1 MSMKNIKF
9 TGLLTR
15 KKAVRYL
22 IYVLFVCAFA
32 VFVIKLNQVEKTEL
46 VVRTGQ
52 TFEKAKVV
60 KILQDNLEENGTRV
74 GEQKVRVRMLT
85 GVRKGEELDITS
97 SSGYLFGAA
106 CKPGMKVIVM
116 QSVAGDST
124 VASVYTQDRE
134 GVIYIFALI
143 YLLVLCLIGGKQGI
157 KGCLGLVFT
166 FFCVIFVYLPL
177 VYLKYSPFWTAVFVC
192 FITTLVTM
200 YLIGGPTRKTCAA
213 TLGTLVGVILAGVS
227 AWCFSK
233 ASGISGYNVS
243 DIETLMTLWNTNR
256 IQVGGLL
263 FSGLLKIVIRR
274 CQNILFCQNPRDL
287 TRTFPGSTE
296 GKNLPHNLCRF
307 RIRFEMVF
315 HSFGFPVAVGRA
327 TSEPFAALGLQLFHG
342 ADLPA
347 RVLCVQLV
355 CPVADGIKIVAAL
368 NRRIHAIV
376 HRNEPHVLLREIN
389 LHVVADLQV
398 LTPQPG
404 GILYNQGGDLPGFDH
419 FHDLFPTR
427 PLK

>member
-1 MSMKNIKF
+1 MKNTKF

-22 IYVLFVCAFA
+22 IYVLFVCVFA
-32 VFVIKLNQVEKTEL
+32 VFVIKLNQVEKTDL

-60 KILQDNLEENGTRV
+60 KILRDNLEENGTRV

-124 VASVYTQDRE
+124 VASVYTQNRE

-213 TLGTLVGVILAGVS
+213 TLGTLIGVILAGVS

-263 FSGLLKIVIRR
+263 FSGLLISCLGAVMDVAMSISSAIDEIYRQNLSLSRKELFKAGLRVGRDMMGTDSNTLILAFAGSSVSTLLLDYSYNLPYQQIINSNNIGIAIMQGLAGSFGIVLSVPFTVLI
-274 CQNILFCQNPRDL
+274 CTILFH
-287 TRTFPGSTE
+287 
-296 GKNLPHNLCRF
+296 K
-307 RIRFEMVF
+307 
-315 HSFGFPVAVGRA
+315 
-327 TSEPFAALGLQLFHG
+327 
-342 ADLPA
+342 
-347 RVLCVQLV
+347 
-355 CPVADGIKIVAAL
+355 K
-368 NRRIHAIV
+368 
-376 HRNEPHVLLREIN
+376 
-389 LHVVADLQV
+389 
-398 LTPQPG
+398 
-404 GILYNQGGDLPGFDH
+404 
-419 FHDLFPTR
+419 
-427 PLK
+427 

>member
-143 YLLVLCLIGGKQGI
+143 YLLFLCLIGGKQGI
-157 KGCLGLVFT
+157 
-166 FFCVIFVYLPL
+166 
-177 VYLKYSPFWTAVFVC
+177 
-192 FITTLVTM
+192 
-200 YLIGGPTRKTCAA
+200 
-213 TLGTLVGVILAGVS
+213 
-227 AWCFSK
+227 
-233 ASGISGYNVS
+233 
-243 DIETLMTLWNTNR
+243 
-256 IQVGGLL
+256 
-263 FSGLLKIVIRR
+263 
-274 CQNILFCQNPRDL
+274 
-287 TRTFPGSTE
+287 
-296 GKNLPHNLCRF
+296 
-307 RIRFEMVF
+307 
-315 HSFGFPVAVGRA
+315 
-327 TSEPFAALGLQLFHG
+327 
-342 ADLPA
+342 
-347 RVLCVQLV
+347 
-355 CPVADGIKIVAAL
+355 
-368 NRRIHAIV
+368 
-376 HRNEPHVLLREIN
+376 
-389 LHVVADLQV
+389 
-398 LTPQPG
+398 
-404 GILYNQGGDLPGFDH
+404 
-419 FHDLFPTR
+419 
-427 PLK
+427 

>member
-1 MSMKNIKF
+1 MSMKNTKF
-9 TGLLTR
+9 TGLFTR

-22 IYVLFVCAFA
+22 IYVLFVCVFA

-263 FSGLLKIVIRR
+263 FSGLLISCLGAVMDVAMSISSAIDEIYRQNLSLSRKELFKAGLRVGRDMMGTDSNTLILAFAGSSVSTLLLDYSYNLPYQQIINSNNIGIAIMQGLAGSFGIVLSVPFTVLI
-274 CQNILFCQNPRDL
+274 CTILFH
-287 TRTFPGSTE
+287 
-296 GKNLPHNLCRF
+296 K
-307 RIRFEMVF
+307 
-315 HSFGFPVAVGRA
+315 
-327 TSEPFAALGLQLFHG
+327 
-342 ADLPA
+342 
-347 RVLCVQLV
+347 
-355 CPVADGIKIVAAL
+355 K
-368 NRRIHAIV
+368 
-376 HRNEPHVLLREIN
+376 
-389 LHVVADLQV
+389 
-398 LTPQPG
+398 
-404 GILYNQGGDLPGFDH
+404 
-419 FHDLFPTR
+419 
-427 PLK
+427 

>member
-1 MSMKNIKF
+1 MSMKNTKF
-9 TGLLTR
+9 TGLFTR

-60 KILQDNLEENGTRV
+60 KILKDNLEENGTRV

-263 FSGLLKIVIRR
+263 FSGLLISCLGAVMDVAMSISSAIDEIYRQNLSLSRKELFKAGLRVGRDMMGTDSNTLILAFAGSSVSTLLLDYSYNLPYQQIINSNNIGIAIMQGLAGSFGIVLSVPFTVLI
-274 CQNILFCQNPRDL
+274 CTILFH
-287 TRTFPGSTE
+287 
-296 GKNLPHNLCRF
+296 K
-307 RIRFEMVF
+307 
-315 HSFGFPVAVGRA
+315 
-327 TSEPFAALGLQLFHG
+327 
-342 ADLPA
+342 
-347 RVLCVQLV
+347 
-355 CPVADGIKIVAAL
+355 K
-368 NRRIHAIV
+368 
-376 HRNEPHVLLREIN
+376 
-389 LHVVADLQV
+389 
-398 LTPQPG
+398 
-404 GILYNQGGDLPGFDH
+404 
-419 FHDLFPTR
+419 
-427 PLK
+427 

>member
-1 MSMKNIKF
+1 MKNTKF

-22 IYVLFVCAFA
+22 IYILFVCVFA

-200 YLIGGPTRKTCAA
+200 YLIGGAGEKTLCA
-213 TLGTLVGVILAGVS
+213 TVGTLSGVIIAGFTATV
-227 AWCFSK
+227 FSQL
-233 ASGISGYNVS
+233 SGITGWNVS
-243 DIETLMTLWNTNR
+243 DIESLLTLYETNG
-256 IQVGGLL
+256 IKIGGLL
-263 FSGLLKIVIRR
+263 FSGLLISSLGAVMDVAMSISSAMKEL
-274 CQNILFCQNPRDL
+274 CDQNPSIIRMELMKSGMRVGRDMMGTDSNTL
-287 TRTFPGSTE
+287 ILAFAGSSVSMLLMDYAYD
-296 GKNLPHNLCRF
+296 LPFLQIINSNNIGIAVMQGLSG
-307 RIRFEMVF
+307 
-315 HSFGFPVAVGRA
+315 SFGIVLSVPVTVI
-327 TSEPFAALGLQLFHG
+327 FAAFVYC
-342 ADLPA
+342 
-347 RVLCVQLV
+347 R
-355 CPVADGIKIVAAL
+355 K
-368 NRRIHAIV
+368 
-376 HRNEPHVLLREIN
+376 
-389 LHVVADLQV
+389 
-398 LTPQPG
+398 
-404 GILYNQGGDLPGFDH
+404 
-419 FHDLFPTR
+419 
-427 PLK
+427 K

>member
-1 MSMKNIKF
+1 MKNIKL

-22 IYVLFVCAFA
+22 IYFLLVCVFA
-32 VFVIKLNQVEKTEL
+32 VFVIRLNQVEKTEL

-60 KILQDNLEENGTRV
+60 KILQGNLEESGTRV
-74 GEQKVRVRMLT
+74 GEQKVRVHMLT

-134 GVIYIFALI
+134 SVIYIFALI
-143 YLLVLCLIGGKQGI
+143 YLLALCMIGGKQGI

-213 TLGTLVGVILAGVS
+213 TLGTLAGVVLAGIS

-263 FSGLLKIVIRR
+263 FSGLLISCLGAVMDVAMSISSAIDEIYK
-274 CQNILFCQNPRDL
+274 QNSSL
-287 TRTFPGSTE
+287 TRTELFKAGLRVGRDMMGTDSNTLILAFAGSSVSTLLLDYAYD
-296 GKNLPHNLCRF
+296 LPYQQIINSNNIGIAIMQGLAG
-307 RIRFEMVF
+307 
-315 HSFGFPVAVGRA
+315 SFGIVLSV
-327 TSEPFAALGLQLFHG
+327 PFTVLICTVLFHKNK
-342 ADLPA
+342 
-347 RVLCVQLV
+347 QL
-355 CPVADGIKIVAAL
+355 D
-368 NRRIHAIV
+368 
-376 HRNEPHVLLREIN
+376 
-389 LHVVADLQV
+389 
-398 LTPQPG
+398 
-404 GILYNQGGDLPGFDH
+404 
-419 FHDLFPTR
+419 
-427 PLK
+427 

>member
-1 MSMKNIKF
+1 MKNTKF

-200 YLIGGPTRKTCAA
+200 YLIGGPTQKTCAA

-263 FSGLLKIVIRR
+263 FSGLLISCLGAVMDVAMSISSAIDEIYRQNLSLSRKELFKAGLRVGRDMMGTDSNTLILAFAGSSVSTLLLDYSYNLPYQQIINSNNIGIAIMQGLAGSFGIVLSVPFTVLI
-274 CQNILFCQNPRDL
+274 CTILFH
-287 TRTFPGSTE
+287 
-296 GKNLPHNLCRF
+296 K
-307 RIRFEMVF
+307 
-315 HSFGFPVAVGRA
+315 
-327 TSEPFAALGLQLFHG
+327 
-342 ADLPA
+342 
-347 RVLCVQLV
+347 
-355 CPVADGIKIVAAL
+355 K
-368 NRRIHAIV
+368 
-376 HRNEPHVLLREIN
+376 
-389 LHVVADLQV
+389 
-398 LTPQPG
+398 
-404 GILYNQGGDLPGFDH
+404 
-419 FHDLFPTR
+419 
-427 PLK
+427 

>member
-1 MSMKNIKF
+1 MKKIKF

-22 IYVLFVCAFA
+22 IYILFVCVFA

-52 TFEKAKVV
+52 TFEKAKVI

-263 FSGLLKIVIRR
+263 FSGLLISCLGAVMDVAMSISSAIDEIYRQNLSLSRKELFTAGLRVGRDMMGTDSNTLILAFAGSSVSTLLLDYSYNLPYQQIINSNNIGIAIMQGLAGSFGIVLSVPFTVLI
-274 CQNILFCQNPRDL
+274 CTILFH
-287 TRTFPGSTE
+287 
-296 GKNLPHNLCRF
+296 K
-307 RIRFEMVF
+307 
-315 HSFGFPVAVGRA
+315 
-327 TSEPFAALGLQLFHG
+327 
-342 ADLPA
+342 
-347 RVLCVQLV
+347 
-355 CPVADGIKIVAAL
+355 K
-368 NRRIHAIV
+368 
-376 HRNEPHVLLREIN
+376 
-389 LHVVADLQV
+389 
-398 LTPQPG
+398 
-404 GILYNQGGDLPGFDH
+404 
-419 FHDLFPTR
+419 
-427 PLK
+427 

>member
-1 MSMKNIKF
+1 MKNTKF
-9 TGLLTR
+9 TGLFTR

-97 SSGYLFGAA
+97 SSGYLFGAV

-263 FSGLLKIVIRR
+263 FSGLLISCLGAVMDVAMSISSAIDEIYRQNLSLSRKELFKAGLRVGRDMMGTDSNTLILAFAGSSVSTLLLDYSYNLPYQQIINSNNIGIAIMQGLAGSFGIVLSVPFTVLI
-274 CQNILFCQNPRDL
+274 CTILFH
-287 TRTFPGSTE
+287 
-296 GKNLPHNLCRF
+296 K
-307 RIRFEMVF
+307 
-315 HSFGFPVAVGRA
+315 
-327 TSEPFAALGLQLFHG
+327 
-342 ADLPA
+342 
-347 RVLCVQLV
+347 
-355 CPVADGIKIVAAL
+355 K
-368 NRRIHAIV
+368 
-376 HRNEPHVLLREIN
+376 
-389 LHVVADLQV
+389 
-398 LTPQPG
+398 
-404 GILYNQGGDLPGFDH
+404 
-419 FHDLFPTR
+419 
-427 PLK
+427 

>member
-1 MSMKNIKF
+1 MKNTKF

-22 IYVLFVCAFA
+22 IYILFVCVFA

-85 GVRKGEELDITS
+85 GVRKGEELDVTS

-263 FSGLLKIVIRR
+263 FSGLLISCLGAVMDVAMSISSAIDEIYRQNLSLSRKELFKAGLRVGRDMMGTDSNTLILAFAGSSVSTLLLDYSYNLPYQQIINSNNIGIAIMQGLAGSFGIVLSVPFTVLI
-274 CQNILFCQNPRDL
+274 CTILFH
-287 TRTFPGSTE
+287 
-296 GKNLPHNLCRF
+296 K
-307 RIRFEMVF
+307 
-315 HSFGFPVAVGRA
+315 
-327 TSEPFAALGLQLFHG
+327 
-342 ADLPA
+342 
-347 RVLCVQLV
+347 
-355 CPVADGIKIVAAL
+355 K
-368 NRRIHAIV
+368 
-376 HRNEPHVLLREIN
+376 
-389 LHVVADLQV
+389 
-398 LTPQPG
+398 
-404 GILYNQGGDLPGFDH
+404 
-419 FHDLFPTR
+419 
-427 PLK
+427 

>member
-1 MSMKNIKF
+1 MSMKNTKF
-9 TGLLTR
+9 TGLFTR

-52 TFEKAKVV
+52 TFEKAKVI

-124 VASVYTQDRE
+124 VASVYTPDRE

-143 YLLVLCLIGGKQGI
+143 YLLFLCLIGGKQGI

-263 FSGLLKIVIRR
+263 FSGLLISCLGAVMDVAMSISSAIDEIYRQNLSLSRKELFTAGLRVGRDMMGTDSNTLILAFAGSSVSTLLLDYSYNLPYQQIINSNNIGIAIMQGLAGSFGIVLSVPFTVLI
-274 CQNILFCQNPRDL
+274 CTILFH
-287 TRTFPGSTE
+287 
-296 GKNLPHNLCRF
+296 K
-307 RIRFEMVF
+307 
-315 HSFGFPVAVGRA
+315 
-327 TSEPFAALGLQLFHG
+327 
-342 ADLPA
+342 
-347 RVLCVQLV
+347 
-355 CPVADGIKIVAAL
+355 K
-368 NRRIHAIV
+368 
-376 HRNEPHVLLREIN
+376 
-389 LHVVADLQV
+389 
-398 LTPQPG
+398 
-404 GILYNQGGDLPGFDH
+404 
-419 FHDLFPTR
+419 
-427 PLK
+427 

>member
-124 VASVYTQDRE
+124 VASGLYTGQRRGYLYFCPDIPFGSLPDRWKTGDKRMSGACLYILLCDLCISAS
-134 GVIYIFALI
+134 GVPEVFP
-143 YLLVLCLIGGKQGI
+143 LLDCCICMFYHYAGHDVSDRRTYTENLCCNTWNPCWCYSCRGF
-157 KGCLGLVFT
+157 CLVF
-166 FFCVIFVYLPL
+166 
-177 VYLKYSPFWTAVFVC
+177 
-192 FITTLVTM
+192 
-200 YLIGGPTRKTCAA
+200 
-213 TLGTLVGVILAGVS
+213 
-227 AWCFSK
+227 
-233 ASGISGYNVS
+233 
-243 DIETLMTLWNTNR
+243 
-256 IQVGGLL
+256 Q
-263 FSGLLKIVIRR
+263 
-274 CQNILFCQNPRDL
+274 
-287 TRTFPGSTE
+287 
-296 GKNLPHNLCRF
+296 
-307 RIRFEMVF
+307 
-315 HSFGFPVAVGRA
+315 
-327 TSEPFAALGLQLFHG
+327 
-342 ADLPA
+342 
-347 RVLCVQLV
+347 
-355 CPVADGIKIVAAL
+355 
-368 NRRIHAIV
+368 
-376 HRNEPHVLLREIN
+376 
-389 LHVVADLQV
+389 
-398 LTPQPG
+398 
-404 GILYNQGGDLPGFDH
+404 
-419 FHDLFPTR
+419 
-427 PLK
+427 